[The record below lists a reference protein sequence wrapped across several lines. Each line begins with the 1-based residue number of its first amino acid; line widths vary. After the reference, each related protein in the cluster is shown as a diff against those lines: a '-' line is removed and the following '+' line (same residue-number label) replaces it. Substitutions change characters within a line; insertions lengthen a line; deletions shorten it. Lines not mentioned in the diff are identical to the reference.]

1 MILALFFIYLPDG
14 CSENP
19 APTLQSCYKI
29 FFMLKYI
36 LIIKNAC
43 ERLFDELVKEWL
55 KNRYSLNSRGDAS
68 TMRRL
73 PANITWP
80 VVSPGKHVFMHHPT
94 LSLFRPSD
102 HPPGGLQR
110 RTPNRN
116 CLYSVLLLRQGLLLL
131 AERPS
136 SLHERCLYTI
146 LLAPHYR
153 SYERLDSHFRPH
165 TLSFSK
171 TIQSA
176 PVPIFTRLTA
186 SACCKPKLRFSNI
199 IHTFAVYGFQQ

>member
-1 MILALFFIYLPDG
+1 MCMFRFRRINILRTHHHGFSMVIGATHTPSSRLYAPPNFISIP
-14 CSENP
+14 
-19 APTLQSCYKI
+19 
-29 FFMLKYI
+29 
-36 LIIKNAC
+36 
-43 ERLFDELVKEWL
+43 
-55 KNRYSLNSRGDAS
+55 
-68 TMRRL
+68 
-73 PANITWP
+73 
-80 VVSPGKHVFMHHPT
+80 
-94 LSLFRPSD
+94 PSD

-153 SYERLDSHFRPH
+153 SYERLDSQFRPH

>member
-1 MILALFFIYLPDG
+1 MLQLWGVSLRILHGLSFPL
-14 CSENP
+14 
-19 APTLQSCYKI
+19 
-29 FFMLKYI
+29 
-36 LIIKNAC
+36 
-43 ERLFDELVKEWL
+43 
-55 KNRYSLNSRGDAS
+55 
-68 TMRRL
+68 
-73 PANITWP
+73 
-80 VVSPGKHVFMHHPT
+80 GKHVCMHHPT

-146 LLAPHYR
+146 FLAPHYR
-153 SYERLDSHFRPH
+153 SYERLDSQFRPH

-176 PVPIFTRLTA
+176 PGPMFTRLTA

-199 IHTFAVYGFQQ
+199 IHTFALYGFQQWEIGDSHDVYKSTTEYLFIYG